1 MNSYEQMVYTELEV
15 WQKKITKRS
24 SLAGRYAKSV
34 QKKVNKVIPDKIHNV
49 VTRSVKTI
57 VKGALLGSEY
67 TTKRHVLY
75 HKSLEER
82 EQLVKEKLLAYRR
95 MAVVEGAGTG
105 SGGLFLGMADFPLL
119 LSIKMKFLFDA
130 ASIYGFDVK
139 DYKERLYIIYLF
151 QLAFSSDEKRKEAY
165 EKIVHWD
172 ETVKDYPVESTYLEQ
187 LDWKSFQQEY
197 RDYMDLAK
205 LLQLI
210 PGIGAVFGA
219 YANYQLLDELGEAA
233 INGYRM
239 RWFSK

>member
-1 MNSYEQMVYTELEV
+1 MNSYEQMVGAELKE

-24 SLAGRYAKSV
+24 SLVERYAKSV
-34 QKKVNKVIPDKIHNV
+34 QKKVNKVIPDKVHDV
-49 VTRSVKTI
+49 VTTSVKTI

-67 TTKRHVLY
+67 TTKRHVLH
-75 HKSLEER
+75 HKNLEER
-82 EQLVKEKLLAYRR
+82 EQLVKGKLLSYRR
-95 MAVVEGAGTG
+95 TAIVEGAGTG
-105 SGGLFLGMADFPLL
+105 AGGLLLGVADFPLL

-139 DYKERLYIIYLF
+139 DYRERLYIIYLF
-151 QLAFSSDEKRKEAY
+151 QLAFSSDDKRKEAY

-172 ETVKDYPVESTYLEQ
+172 ETVNNYPVESTYLEQ
-187 LDWKSFQQEY
+187 LDWKTFQQEY

-219 YANYQLLDELGEAA
+219 YSNYKLLDELGEVAM
-233 INGYRM
+233 NGYRM